1 MKQDTNYNGCRRD
14 LRIDE
19 PLYSANR
26 YLNGQAKS
34 VGRVTGHSAP
44 VHIGAG
50 LQGRDSALDSM
61 ANDMLGPVS
70 REEMFSD

>member
-1 MKQDTNYNGCRRD
+1 MKQDTGYNGCRIGT
-14 LRIDE
+14 RIDE

-26 YLNGQAKS
+26 YLNGQTNS

-44 VHIGAG
+44 VYIGAG

-61 ANDMLGPVS
+61 ADDMLGPVS
-70 REEMFSD
+70 RERMFSD

>member
-1 MKQDTNYNGCRRD
+1 MKRDTSYNDCRID
-14 LRIDE
+14 TRIDE
-19 PLYSANR
+19 SLYPANR
-26 YLNGQAKS
+26 YMNGQTNS

-44 VHIGAG
+44 VYIGAG

-61 ANDMLGPVS
+61 AGDMLGPVS